1 VLVGWALDIAPL
13 KSILPGLA
21 SMKSNSALLFIF
33 CGISLWMQIEGY
45 PRRIAQAFA
54 LIVISIG
61 LLTLVEYL
69 FNSNFGIDQL
79 LFQDMAAGVLHPGR
93 MAPSSATAF
102 ILMGCALLLAGNP
115 AKSVLKD
122 SLVLIT
128 LAITGLAIIGYL
140 YGVSSLYQI
149 SAYASMALHTALS
162 FILLSLAFLFAW
174 PQRGLMGTIMAD
186 TAGGKILR
194 RFLPAVILFPVVL
207 GWIRLL
213 GQHAGLYDTAFGLA
227 LMVTSLIT
235 TLIILIWFNAKEL
248 TNIDIKREQTNAQLL
263 ERELKLATLFE
274 ILPVGISIMDEERK
288 VTYTNP
294 ALKKI
299 LDISEEGL
307 LKGAYRNRKYLRT
320 DGTLMPLDDL
330 ASMRAFKEKREI
342 EGVETG
348 VVKEDGS
355 IIWTAVSAVPVD
367 FPDWKVVLVTTDIT
381 ERKKVEATKSHL
393 AAIVESSNDAII
405 SKDLHSTVTS
415 WNLGA
420 QMIFGY
426 TADEMIGQPIL
437 RLIPPEHMDEEDMI
451 LKQIAQGNYVP
462 EFETMRLTKDGRQI
476 HVSVSVSPIK
486 DLTGKIVGA
495 SKVARDIS
503 QRKQVEE
510 ALHANERRLHLAST
524 AGGVGIW
531 DWDLIKDE
539 LHWDDSMYSL
549 YGMDKKDFLGA
560 YQAWT
565 STLHPEDREF
575 TEREIQAALRGERE
589 YSPEFRIVRPDGVV
603 RVMKAT
609 AQTIRDES
617 GKALRMIG
625 TNIDITELKLVESEI
640 LKLNA
645 DLEEKVIE
653 RTTELAKANEQLL
666 QLSHVDELTGLY
678 NRRGF
683 LLHAEQQL
691 LLARRMK
698 RNLLIFYADLDN
710 LKQINDSRGHLAGD
724 EAIFMAARAL
734 HKTFR
739 SSDIKARIGGDEF
752 IVLAV
757 QADEHFVEPLL
768 ARLRERLGES
778 NLAMSV
784 GVITFDAQNEI
795 SIDDLI
801 ARADAAMYAEK
812 QLKPNRN
819 TI

>member
-1 VLVGWALDIAPL
+1 
-13 KSILPGLA
+13 
-21 SMKSNSALLFIF
+21 
-33 CGISLWMQIEGY
+33 
-45 PRRIAQAFA
+45 
-54 LIVISIG
+54 
-61 LLTLVEYL
+61 
-69 FNSNFGIDQL
+69 
-79 LFQDMAAGVLHPGR
+79 
-93 MAPSSATAF
+93 
-102 ILMGCALLLAGNP
+102 
-115 AKSVLKD
+115 
-122 SLVLIT
+122 
-128 LAITGLAIIGYL
+128 
-140 YGVSSLYQI
+140 
-149 SAYASMALHTALS
+149 
-162 FILLSLAFLFAW
+162 
-174 PQRGLMGTIMAD
+174 
-186 TAGGKILR
+186 
-194 RFLPAVILFPVVL
+194 
-207 GWIRLL
+207 
-213 GQHAGLYDTAFGLA
+213 
-227 LMVTSLIT
+227 
-235 TLIILIWFNAKEL
+235 
-248 TNIDIKREQTNAQLL
+248 
-263 ERELKLATLFE
+263 
-274 ILPVGISIMDEERK
+274 
-288 VTYTNP
+288 
-294 ALKKI
+294 
-299 LDISEEGL
+299 
-307 LKGAYRNRKYLRT
+307 
-320 DGTLMPLDDL
+320 
-330 ASMRAFKEKREI
+330 
-342 EGVETG
+342 
-348 VVKEDGS
+348 
-355 IIWTAVSAVPVD
+355 
-367 FPDWKVVLVTTDIT
+367 
-381 ERKKVEATKSHL
+381 
-393 AAIVESSNDAII
+393 
-405 SKDLHSTVTS
+405 
-415 WNLGA
+415 
-420 QMIFGY
+420 
-426 TADEMIGQPIL
+426 
-437 RLIPPEHMDEEDMI
+437 
-451 LKQIAQGNYVP
+451 
-462 EFETMRLTKDGRQI
+462 
-476 HVSVSVSPIK
+476 
-486 DLTGKIVGA
+486 VGA

-510 ALHANERRLHLAST
+510 ALHANERRLHLAAT